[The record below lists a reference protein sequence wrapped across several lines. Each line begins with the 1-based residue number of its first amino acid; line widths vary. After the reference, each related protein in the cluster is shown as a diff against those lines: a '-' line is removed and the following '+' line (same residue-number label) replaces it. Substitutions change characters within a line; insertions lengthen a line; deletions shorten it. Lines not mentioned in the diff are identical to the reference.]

1 MQTFYPM
8 GNRRSKNSKAKRA
21 KQPKALKSKHQVW
34 DKKSDESA
42 SKSGSAFER
51 FFFSLLCFQWFCN
64 KRRSDAA
71 EDEDDITLSR
81 MAWHQSR
88 SRQEVDPMMDRVRKT
103 YNNLTL
109 LNTYS

>member
-1 MQTFYPM
+1 M
-8 GNRRSKNSKAKRA
+8 GNRRSKNCKAKRA
-21 KQPKALKSKHQVW
+21 KKPKALKSKHQAW

-64 KRRSDAA
+64 KRRSDAL
-71 EDEDDITLSR
+71 EDEEDDIALSR

-88 SRQEVDPMMDRVRKT
+88 RSSSQQEVDPMMERVR
-103 YNNLTL
+103 
-109 LNTYS
+109 

>member
-1 MQTFYPM
+1 M
-8 GNRRSKNSKAKRA
+8 GNRRSKSSKAKRA
-21 KQPKALKSKHQVW
+21 KQPKALKSKHQAW

-71 EDEDDITLSR
+71 EDVDDITLSR

-88 SRQEVDPMMDRVRKT
+88 SRQEVDPMMDRVRRMLIIT
-103 YNNLTL
+103 I
-109 LNTYS
+109 

>member
-1 MQTFYPM
+1 M
-8 GNRRSKNSKAKRA
+8 GNRRSKNCKAKA
-21 KQPKALKSKHQVW
+21 KQPKALKSKHQAW

-64 KRRSDAA
+64 KRHSDAT
-71 EDEDDITLSR
+71 EDEDDITLSS

-88 SRQEVDPMMDRVRKT
+88 SNQDVDPMMDRVRKMF
-103 YNNLTL
+103 TL
-109 LNTYS
+109 SYCSI